1 MAGEHIEPQIKDFLR
16 THRGWEVTVRTNE
29 ALKGK
34 SGYQPM
40 LFVSITDP
48 QGRDYIR
55 NKVKIEGDITAL
67 ETKLVDDTL
76 AQFYKNEASGKNS
89 PIPD

>member
-1 MAGEHIEPQIKDFLR
+1 MAGEHIDAQIKDFLR

-55 NKVKIEGDITAL
+55 KNVKIEGDLIAL
-67 ETKLVDDTL
+67 ETKLVDEML
-76 AQFYKNEASGKNS
+76 AQFYKNEASGKNA